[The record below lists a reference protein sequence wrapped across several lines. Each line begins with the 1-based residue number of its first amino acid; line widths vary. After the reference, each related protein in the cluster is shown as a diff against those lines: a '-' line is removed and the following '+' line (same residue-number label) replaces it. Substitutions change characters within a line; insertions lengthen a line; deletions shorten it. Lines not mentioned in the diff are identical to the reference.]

1 MSILAL
7 ALYGSRARADQNP
20 DSDVDLFAI
29 TSETDYRMIV
39 RNNINIACYPRDLAH
54 TRAENGDLYMLHI
67 VRESKDLFDYTGE
80 LSKLRDKFK
89 FKPNYESEI
98 QMASDLAWFIL
109 DAESIFRNYTLFNR
123 RIAWCVRTILI
134 ALSAEA
140 RKPVFSARQLGE
152 LTGSLETVI
161 LIENKD
167 SDQHDPITTKYLN
180 NFLNTFGR
188 PRPLFTEPSAIDGY
202 AAHFVRSNNVMGIKT
217 ISALRVN
224 SVGNGYS

>member
-29 TSETDYRMIV
+29 TSETDYKMIV

-67 VRESKDLFDYTGE
+67 VREAKDLFDYTGE

-89 FKPNYESEI
+89 YKSNYELEI
-98 QMASDLAWFIL
+98 QLASDLAWFIL
-109 DAESIFRNYTLFNR
+109 DTEKTFRNYTLFNR

-140 RKPVFSARQLGE
+140 RAPVFSARQLGE
-152 LTGSLETVI
+152 LAGSLETVA

-167 SDQHDPITTKYLN
+167 SEQYDPITAKHLN
-180 NFLNTFGR
+180 NFLITFGR
-188 PRPLFTEPSAIDGY
+188 SRPLLTEPTTLDGY
-202 AAHFVRSNNVMGIKT
+202 AAHFSRSNNVMGTKT

-224 SVGNGYS
+224 STGNGYS